1 MNNKL
6 KAAAFVALYTAG
18 MVAVIIAI
26 NLLLIYL
33 NPTLEQMG
41 VTFAGVLLAFA
52 MKMLYDM
59 RLGQL
64 ESRDRLKE
72 LNKS

>member
-6 KAAAFVALYTAG
+6 KAATFVALYTVG
-18 MVAVIIAI
+18 IVAVIIAI

>member
-6 KAAAFVALYTAG
+6 KAATFVALYT
-18 MVAVIIAI
+18 VTSVLVIGLVRIG
-26 NLLLIYL
+26 LEYL
-33 NPTLEQMG
+33 NPSLEQMG
-41 VTFAGVLLAFA
+41 LAFALLVLAFA
-52 MKMLYDM
+52 MKMMYDM

-64 ESRDRLKE
+64 EARDRLKE

>member
-6 KAAAFVALYTAG
+6 KAAAFVVLYTLASITAIA
-18 MVAVIIAI
+18 AVRIT
-26 NLLLIYL
+26 LEYL
-33 NPTLEQMG
+33 QPTLEQVG
-41 VTFAGVLLAFA
+41 ITFAFLLLIGA
-52 MKMLYDM
+52 MKMMYDM

>member
-6 KAAAFVALYTAG
+6 KAATFVALYTAG

-52 MKMLYDM
+52 MKMMYDM

>member
-6 KAAAFVALYTAG
+6 KAATFVALYT
-18 MVAVIIAI
+18 VTSVLVIGLVRIG
-26 NLLLIYL
+26 LEYL
-33 NPTLEQMG
+33 NPSLEQMG
-41 VTFAGVLLAFA
+41 LAFALLVLAFA
-52 MKMLYDM
+52 MKMMYDM

>member
-6 KAAAFVALYTAG
+6 KAATFVALYTVG

>member
-6 KAAAFVALYTAG
+6 KAATFVALYTAG

-52 MKMLYDM
+52 MKMMYDM

-64 ESRDRLKE
+64 EARDRLKE
-72 LNKS
+72 LDKS

>member
-6 KAAAFVALYTAG
+6 KAATFVALYTAG

>member
-6 KAAAFVALYTAG
+6 KAATFVALYT
-18 MVAVIIAI
+18 VTSVLVIGLVRIG
-26 NLLLIYL
+26 LEYL

-41 VTFAGVLLAFA
+41 LAFALLVLAFA
-52 MKMLYDM
+52 MKMMYDM

-64 ESRDRLKE
+64 EARDRLKE

>member
-6 KAAAFVALYTAG
+6 KAATIVALYT
-18 MVAVIIAI
+18 VTSVLVIGLVRIG
-26 NLLLIYL
+26 LEYL

-41 VTFAGVLLAFA
+41 LAFALLVLAFA
-52 MKMLYDM
+52 MKMMYDM
-59 RLGQL
+59 SLGLL
-64 ESRDRLKE
+64 EARDRLKE

>member
-52 MKMLYDM
+52 MKMMYDM

-64 ESRDRLKE
+64 EARDRLKE

>member
-1 MNNKL
+1 
-6 KAAAFVALYTAG
+6 

>member
-52 MKMLYDM
+52 MKMMYDM

>member
-6 KAAAFVALYTAG
+6 KAATFVALYT
-18 MVAVIIAI
+18 VTSVLVIGLVRIG
-26 NLLLIYL
+26 LEYL

-41 VTFAGVLLAFA
+41 LTFALLVLAFA
-52 MKMLYDM
+52 MKMMYDM

-64 ESRDRLKE
+64 EARDRLKE